1 MQKLISNIK
10 RLLFFLPFTGYFVA
24 FALLIVFGY
33 RLLDGQSKLPDSGY
47 KVTFSLLLSIALL
60 ICIAVLLFG
69 FITVLISFI
78 YAMMKARKQIQVFH
92 LETEIN
98 KNINSKGQIVK
109 IKLHPILSPL
119 IGFLKIRL
127 LYDENSYSAKYTPI
141 VEKNNIFNLTFE
153 GRFNWD
159 LPEIRE
165 YHIKKAVLYF
175 EDYFQF
181 FSFSVSIRLN
191 QHFHIGPQTE
201 KLNSVNAN
209 PRKTEETSIRIEE
222 LKRVEGEL
230 INYKNF
236 ETNDDVRRIVWKI
249 YAKNKELVVRIPEIL
264 DPYAS
269 HIYLYASFFNAFNIK
284 SNRVIQSTLLDYYK
298 TICWSIYTQLAQK
311 GFEVKFVSD
320 QSNQLNKT
328 IESADLINHAITISN
343 WQSDNELKD
352 YVKTVNASVVI
363 VSSLIE
369 LEQVKQFAESN
380 GDKIQIIHIPLS
392 EIVSE
397 NAIKSW
403 FRWLFIKTE
412 NDSLESNKMKWKLSP
427 IRFKIKTNETQIRK
441 VLNQNRINK

>member
-24 FALLIVFGY
+24 FSLLIIFGY

-47 KVTFSLLLSIALL
+47 KATFSLLLSIALL

-69 FITVLISFI
+69 FITVLISFV

-98 KNINSKGQIVK
+98 SNINSRGQIVK

-119 IGFLKIRL
+119 MGFLKIRL

-153 GRFNWD
+153 GGFNWD

-191 QHFHIGPQTE
+191 QHFHIGPKAE
-201 KLNSVNAN
+201 KLNSLNPN

-236 ETNDDVRRIVWKI
+236 ENNDDVRRIVWKI
-249 YAKNKELVVRIPEIL
+249 YAKNKELVVRIPEIM

-269 HIYLYASFFNAFNIK
+269 HIYLYASFFNAFNK
-284 SNRVIQSTLLDYYK
+284 SNKVIQSTLLDYYK
-298 TICWSIYTQLAQK
+298 TICWSIYTQISQK
-311 GFEVKFVSD
+311 GFEVKFVTD
-320 QSNQLNKT
+320 QSNQLNK
-328 IESADLINHAITISN
+328 IYESAEQVNHSITISD
-343 WQSDNELKD
+343 WQTENELKD
-352 YVKTVNASVVI
+352 YVKPANASVVI

-369 LEQVKQFAESN
+369 LEQVKQFAESY

-392 EIVSE
+392 EIVNE
-397 NAIKSW
+397 NAIKGW
-403 FRWLFIKTE
+403 LRWLFLKAE
-412 NDSLESNKMKWKLSP
+412 NNSLESNKMKWKLSP
-427 IRFKIKTNETQIRK
+427 VRFKIKANETQIK
-441 VLNQNRINK
+441 EVLNQNRINK

>member
-10 RLLFFLPFTGYFVA
+10 RLLFFLPFTGYFIA
-24 FALLIVFGY
+24 FSLLIIIGY
-33 RLLDGQSKLPDSGY
+33 KLLDKQSTLPDSGY
-47 KVTFSLLLSIALL
+47 KATFSLLLSIALL
-60 ICIAVLLFG
+60 ICLIILIFG
-69 FITVLISFI
+69 FITVLISFV
-78 YAMMKARKQIQVFH
+78 YAMLKARKHIQVFH
-92 LETEIN
+92 LQTETN
-98 KNINSKGQIVK
+98 LKNNSRGQIVK
-109 IKLHPILSPL
+109 IKLQPILSPL
-119 IGFLKIRL
+119 LGFLKIRL
-127 LYDENSYSAKYTPI
+127 LYDENSYSAKYSPV
-141 VEKNNIFNLTFE
+141 VEKNNIFTQTFE
-153 GRFNWD
+153 GHFNWD

-165 YHIKKAVLYF
+165 YHINKAILYF

-191 QHFHIGPQTE
+191 QHFHIGPKAE
-201 KLNSVNAN
+201 KLNSLNPN

-249 YAKNKELVVRIPEIL
+249 YAKNKELVVRIPEIM

-284 SNRVIQSTLLDYYK
+284 SNKVIQSTLLDYYK
-298 TICWSIYTQLAQK
+298 TICWSIYTQLSQK

-328 IESADLINHAITISN
+328 IESAEQINHAITVSN
-343 WQSDNELKD
+343 WQTETELKD
-352 YVKTVNASVVI
+352 YVKPINAAVVI

-369 LEQVKQFAESN
+369 LEQIKQFAETY

-392 EIVSE
+392 EIVNE

-403 FRWLFIKTE
+403 FRWLFIKAE
-412 NDSLESNKMKWKLSP
+412 DDSIESNKMKWKLSP
-427 IRFKIKTNETQIRK
+427 VRFKIKANETQIKK
-441 VLNQNRINK
+441 VLNQNRISK